1 MAKNDYKRMTTKE
14 SSQIKRYLKSIYK
27 AVNILQA
34 DFVDKKISYVGVE
47 STISIVFSASNFM
60 HLCGVEYKRGPNLFF
75 QDALDEKIK
84 LENIKIKVDGTTFLK
99 LQVLGSIGLLLDE
112 NISIVGEGIFS
123 SLRYDSAIRTRKKIL
138 ALSLMQEGTT
148 YVPISLLNLTQKELG
163 PGQNVIRLLSENLS
177 TGEVTTIFDT
187 STMKVEV

>member
-1 MAKNDYKRMTTKE
+1 MAKNEYKRMSTKE

-27 AVNILQA
+27 AVSILQTE
-34 DFVDKKISYVGVE
+34 FVDKKISYVGEE

-112 NISIVGEGIFS
+112 NISIVGQGIFS
-123 SLRYDSAIRTRKKIL
+123 SLRYDAAIRTRRKIL

-163 PGQNVIRLLSENLS
+163 PGQKVIRLLSENLS

-187 STMKVEV
+187 SITNVEV